1 MSDTS
6 LEFRAVQESAT
17 SFCMDWPVFE
27 AWESREIRFDGTVFV
42 LDSEGVKV
50 SHSSWDSPSDE
61 SADDALVRIGWTRS
75 GPWESDGFGRHTARV
90 AATAATAAM
99 PPGTAAPRPA
109 SLLGMPRVGG

>member
-27 AWESREIRFDGTVFV
+27 DWESREIRFDGTVFV
-42 LDSEGVKV
+42 LDSDGVKV

-61 SADDALVRIGWTRS
+61 SADDALARIGWTRS

-90 AATAATAAM
+90 TAFAAREPIPLPTQPTAPLAEEAALHF
-99 PPGTAAPRPA
+99 A
-109 SLLGMPRVGG
+109 

>member
-27 AWESREIRFDGTVFV
+27 SRESREIRFDGTVFV

-61 SADDALVRIGWTRS
+61 SADDALARIGWTRS

-90 AATAATAAM
+90 LAVAAREPIPLPPQPTAPLAEEAALHF
-99 PPGTAAPRPA
+99 A
-109 SLLGMPRVGG
+109 